1 MIEENIWQYM
11 LELKKQ
17 LGFIKDYLTKLN
29 IKTEKYLTAM
39 DDCEELRKQD
49 LRDRRMKEQKYR
61 ESR

>member
-29 IKTEKYLTAM
+29 IKTEKYYK
-39 DDCEELRKQD
+39 CNG
-49 LRDRRMKEQKYR
+49 
-61 ESR
+61 